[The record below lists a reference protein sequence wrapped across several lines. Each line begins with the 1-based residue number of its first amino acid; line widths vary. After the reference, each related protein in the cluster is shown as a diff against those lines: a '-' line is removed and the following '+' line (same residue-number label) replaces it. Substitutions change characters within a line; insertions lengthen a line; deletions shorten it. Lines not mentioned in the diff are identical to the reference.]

1 VFNHP
6 NDKGLILYIMES
18 EAIKEAQNMVM
29 KDVYVP
35 KSIRGRVLVNWKGK
49 WMPYDEFTKI
59 NPSTLTQQ

>member
-1 VFNHP
+1 
-6 NDKGLILYIMES
+6 MES